1 MLEHCHHKNEC
12 SSCITTKQIK
22 SRCLRKLKTFKKI
35 YKMLKMKSKCAPG
48 LLKLQ
53 KSTPQLGETFKIL
66 IYCLQKQLPH
76 SKTKK
81 SPKSKIKKGSSIK
94 DKKRFLNQG

>member
-1 MLEHCHHKNEC
+1 
-12 SSCITTKQIK
+12 
-22 SRCLRKLKTFKKI
+22 
-35 YKMLKMKSKCAPG
+35 MKSKCAAG

-81 SPKSKIKKGSSIK
+81 VLNQRSKKVPQSRIKKGFSIK
-94 DKKRFLNQG
+94 DKKNPLSKIRKFPESNSLHT